1 MFVTR
6 GIDFAAR
13 SAHIPGTRCVL
24 FLRLACHPHRRWSK
38 NGKNGL
44 NHDNMTIYDM
54 INKYYIYTHINDMPS
69 NMAEHQQ
76 LYA

>member
-1 MFVTR
+1 MYNGNNGNAYIYIYMYVWQYMTLYDNIWQFVIT
-6 GIDFAAR
+6 
-13 SAHIPGTRCVL
+13 C
-24 FLRLACHPHRRWSK
+24 
-38 NGKNGL
+38 
-44 NHDNMTIYDM
+44 DNMTIYDM